1 MEQAHHSILQAI
13 VRHLEQGARDRRSP
27 LHTPVV
33 GTADG
38 DLRIMVLRDFSAGE
52 WTMRFHTDARSPK
65 VRTLGEG
72 GRVTVLGYD
81 PSAKLQLRLYG
92 SGRTE
97 HTGPLVDAA
106 WQASSEYARRCY
118 LAEASPGSPMP
129 AAGSGLP
136 AWAEE
141 FAQTKRNWSRRA
153 TISPSCWSI
162 SKRSTG
168 SISRTTG
175 TAGPASPWEL
185 MGRPLPSG
193 LRRSVLIRLLLV
205 RLRATRRNAKR
216 YPRGL

>member
-136 AWAEE
+136 AWAEGIRPDE
-141 FAQTKRNWSRRA
+141 AQLVPARDNFAIVLVHIEAIDWLHLAHDGHRRA
-153 TISPSCWSI
+153 RFTV
-162 SKRSTG
+162 G
-168 SISRTTG
+168 ADGTT
-175 TAGPASPWEL
+175 TAEWLAP
-185 MGRPLPSG
+185 
-193 LRRSVLIRLLLV
+193 
-205 RLRATRRNAKR
+205 
-216 YPRGL
+216 